1 MKVLIIEDEAPAS
14 RRLQKMLLEINP
26 EIEIMGNLESIE
38 ASIKWFNANPIPELI
53 FMDIQLS
60 DGLSFEIFK
69 HVNVS
74 SPVIFTTAYDDYAI
88 QAFKVNSIDYLL
100 KPIDTEDLLTSL
112 DKLKKFED
120 AFKSKSLEISDI
132 IKELKISG
140 PAYKS
145 RFLIKLGSN
154 LVIVPS
160 NEIAYFAAD
169 NRLTYLVTFPGKKYI
184 IDNSLEELESL
195 LDPDI
200 FTRASRKYIININ
213 SLENISTTFSGRLK
227 LTIKPRT
234 DEEVTVSRERTTE
247 FKKWI
252 DR

>member
-26 EIEIMGNLESIE
+26 EIEILGSLESIDS
-38 ASIKWFNANPIPELI
+38 SIKWVKANSIPDLI

-69 HVNVS
+69 YVNVS

-100 KPIDTEDLLTSL
+100 KPIDTEDLINSL

-132 IKELKISG
+132 MKELKISG

-145 RFLIKLGSN
+145 RFLIKIGSN

-169 NRLTYLVTFPGKKYI
+169 NRLTYLVTFSGKKYI

-213 SLENISTTFSGRLK
+213 SLENISTTFSGMLK
-227 LTIKPRT
+227 LKIKPRT
-234 DEEVTVSRERTTE
+234 DDEVTVSRERTTE